1 VLAPPSRCVYIIF
14 GHSYFALAIARV
26 QNKSVGCQGGTAHT
40 KSGFTASAEIF
51 THHGEESSHQPGNC
65 HNGVVYERE
74 RYDFAFVG
82 SLEPFWPRCNGP
94 IMTFAS
100 AAVFLC

>member
-1 VLAPPSRCVYIIF
+1 MRECKIKASAVKGR
-14 GHSYFALAIARV
+14 R
-26 QNKSVGCQGGTAHT
+26 AH
-40 KSGFTASAEIF
+40 KKWLTASCGSGAEIF
-51 THHGEESSHQPGNC
+51 THHGEKSSHQPGNC

-82 SLEPFWPRCNGP
+82 SLEPFWPQRNGP

-100 AAVFLC
+100 AALFCADSPGHFHPAQYESH